1 MFAAMEMVMTTPN
14 GTLILRPGG
23 GRPIDLDNFTMR
35 VKVTGE
41 DSGGTL
47 SLLEAEEP
55 PGFGPPLHIHHD
67 AAEVFY
73 VLAGEYRIFVN
84 GEEWVCPEGSF
95 VYIPAGVV
103 HGFRVGDKPSR
114 KLNIYS
120 PAAMVGY
127 FDELSA
133 ALAQGND
140 DPDRVTNIA
149 AKYSMEVVGPV
160 PENYV

>member
-1 MFAAMEMVMTTPN
+1 MGLPGRF
-14 GTLILRPGG
+14 LRLYPSWSSSRVPG
-23 GRPIDLDNFTMR
+23 
-35 VKVTGE
+35 
-41 DSGGTL
+41 
-47 SLLEAEEP
+47 
-55 PGFGPPLHIHHD
+55 
-67 AAEVFY
+67 
-73 VLAGEYRIFVN
+73 
-84 GEEWVCPEGSF
+84 
-95 VYIPAGVV
+95 
-103 HGFRVGDKPSR
+103 GDKPSR